1 MLMSLFRVFG
11 AHYQTNMA
19 EMKSQK
25 LQLWLPNTQTKH
37 LDVISL
43 RPVSL

>member
-11 AHYQTNMA
+11 AHYQTNMT
-19 EMKSQK
+19 EMKSQNCNCGD
-25 LQLWLPNTQTKH
+25 LTTQTKP